1 MATKSSREAALERRK
16 ALTDGGKKASGRYG
30 SGGGRVRSAA
40 DARPTRTNAAP
51 SSAPRP
57 AAAEAVAPAA
67 APTRQLSAPSSAHRS
82 SAGKR
87 VSNPSRDLVLSRR
100 EAMTRGGKRADTS
113 KDRTRTDVAKEA
125 PKAAAAPA
133 AEHKCKCQE
142 KTSDT
147 QQSRSATL
155 SLSTERAAA
164 SSSRA
169 GSERRAAARK
179 GTAQHNASRALV
191 LARREALSK
200 RGKSASNSTKTGAPK
215 GVLAADL
222 GGGAATHAG
231 IRTQVLV
238 PRQVAA

>member
-30 SGGGRVRSAA
+30 SGGRVRSAA

-51 SSAPRP
+51 SSSPRP
-57 AAAEAVAPAA
+57 AAAEAAAPAA
-67 APTRQLSAPSSAHRS
+67 APARQLSAPSSTHRS
-82 SAGKR
+82 NAGKR

-125 PKAAAAPA
+125 PKATASPT

-147 QQSRSATL
+147 TQPRSATL
-155 SLSTERAAA
+155 SLSSERAAA

-169 GSERRAAARK
+169 GSERRATARK
-179 GTAQHNASRALV
+179 GTSQHNPSRALV
-191 LARREALSK
+191 LACLLYTSPSPRDLSTS
-200 RGKSASNSTKTGAPK
+200 RMPSSA
-215 GVLAADL
+215 
-222 GGGAATHAG
+222 
-231 IRTQVLV
+231 
-238 PRQVAA
+238 